1 MPSVKNDIV
10 KPHPVLTDYYADE
23 NARRVWVDHIFD
35 DSAKYYDRINSIMS
49 FGSGRWYRRTALRR
63 AGLSAGQR
71 VLDAGAGT
79 GVVSLLAQEIVGENG
94 YVVAVDPSQ
103 GMLDIARANGVKNT
117 HKGLGE
123 ELPFSDNEFDMV
135 TMGFAL
141 RHVSDLTKLFKEYQR
156 VLKPGGKILLLEIT
170 RPENIFGKWLLKLYL
185 KGYVPAMTRLFLGSA
200 EAQELMKY
208 YWDTIENCVPPATI
222 LSVLE
227 TIDMQEIR
235 RHVVQGIFSE
245 YSAIKA
251 G

>member
-1 MPSVKNDIV
+1 MPPIENDTV
-10 KPHPVLTDYYADE
+10 KPHPVLTDYYTDE
-23 NARRVWVDHIFD
+23 NARRARVDQMFD
-35 DSAKYYDRINSIMS
+35 DSAKYYDKINSIMS
-49 FGSGRWYRRTALRR
+49 FGSGRWYRKTALQR
-63 AGLSAGQR
+63 AGLSKGHR

-79 GVVSLLAQEIVGENG
+79 GVVSLLAQEIVGESG

-103 GMLDIARANGVKNT
+103 GMLDVAQANGVKNIQ
-117 HKGLGE
+117 KGLGE

-141 RHVSDLTKLFKEYQR
+141 RHVSDLRLLFKEYQR

-170 RPENIFGKWLLKLYL
+170 RPENLFAKLLLKIYM
-185 KGYVPAMTRLFLGSA
+185 KGYVPTVTRLLLGSA

-208 YWDTIENCVPPATI
+208 YWDTIEKCVPPATI
-222 LSVLE
+222 LGVLE
-227 TIDMQEIR
+227 DIGMTSVK

-251 G
+251 A